1 MNKGLVVYQ
10 VLVILIA
17 VIAAGFF
24 FISHGYVQTIVYL
37 VLVSLLLSYVL
48 NERNTQA

>member
-17 VIAAGFF
+17 VVAAGFF
-24 FISHGYVQTIVYL
+24 FINHGYVQTIVYL
-37 VLVSLLLSYVL
+37 VLVAMFLSYVL
-48 NERNTQA
+48 NEHSKKA